1 MTTTQFV
8 TYLQEVL
15 VDGSQ
20 AIYVEIKQN
29 NVCFFRS
36 KNVGNS
42 KNKEKMK
49 SIQTCSKVVINLFIA
64 LFSAAKINIFKPV
77 PMDCIISND
86 IVLPI
91 SVDYSTLLGWK
102 PINHKERLVF
112 LGLKINMGLI
122 IKRSM

>member
-1 MTTTQFV
+1 MVTTQFV

-49 SIQTCSKVVINLFIA
+49 PIQTCSKVVINLFI
-64 LFSAAKINIFKPV
+64 L
-77 PMDCIISND
+77 
-86 IVLPI
+86 
-91 SVDYSTLLGWK
+91 YSLQQK
-102 PINHKERLVF
+102 
-112 LGLKINMGLI
+112 
-122 IKRSM
+122 